1 MKRFPEVLIASAL
14 LPTLALTSCES
25 PPGPGRGAKMG
36 AIVGGGIGAIAGRD
50 LESAVVGGAIGAATG
65 ALVGAIVRD
74 SQRYRYYDEYGEI
87 PYASRTGDPGFV
99 ESPYYP
105 YNIID
110 VRGIPRGATVLD
122 PSTNNIFINP

>member
-1 MKRFPEVLIASAL
+1 MP
-14 LPTLALTSCES
+14 SC
-25 PPGPGRGAKMG
+25 
-36 AIVGGGIGAIAGRD
+36 
-50 LESAVVGGAIGAATG
+50 ATHS
-65 ALVGAIVRD
+65 VTR
-74 SQRYRYYDEYGEI
+74 SYDEYGEI